1 MKYIDFFSFFAKAEH
16 SLYSCRTIFNR
27 ISLVLLLEIVLMSS
41 EGYTTQ
47 QIKQMADLPQRK
59 TLIFFSFFTSLKKNY
74 MTEVEQPLK
83 VVIEEN
89 ISENIQIDK
98 DEHIFEALKPSEV
111 NVNSNLKN

>member
-1 MKYIDFFSFFAKAEH
+1 
-16 SLYSCRTIFNR
+16 
-27 ISLVLLLEIVLMSS
+27 
-41 EGYTTQ
+41 
-47 QIKQMADLPQRK
+47 
-59 TLIFFSFFTSLKKNY
+59 

-89 ISENIQIDK
+89 ISDNIQIDK